1 MPIRGSPNGAP
12 LTLIHSPRPVD
23 AIPRNEVDAIPRN
36 EVDAINRY
44 GWTPSIGIGGRHHSV
59 RPAGLPRGRAG
70 AAGEL
75 RHLGPLGQKLKNI
88 NGL

>member
-59 RPAGLPRGRAG
+59 RPVRRWRRRPSAVA
-70 AAGEL
+70 
-75 RHLGPLGQKLKNI
+75 
-88 NGL
+88 